1 MNPPPAE
8 SSPTISVVIASV
20 NGLPSI
26 VECLD
31 CLSQQ
36 EGNIGY
42 EVLVM
47 DRCDAKTRQEIRRRF
62 PQPEVHLIE
71 EAGHPSI
78 PKLRALGIAQARGQ
92 LIAILE
98 DHCNVPPAWFRTIIR
113 LREAGHEVM
122 SGPVENAAVDRIVD
136 WAVFFCEYA
145 RFMPPIPAGTVDEIA
160 GNCAIYSRKV
170 LDRVGPEL
178 RDEVW
183 EPFLHARMKEMRI
196 PFYCDPALT
205 VAHKKEFGF
214 WYFLSQRYHYSR
226 SFAGMRMRAAPFW
239 KRATYSIGTVLLP
252 AILFG
257 RMTKTVFKKGR
268 HRLEFLVAAPV
279 IAVFL
284 ISWAWG
290 EAVGALFG
298 AGRSLAR
305 VE

>member
-8 SSPTISVVIASV
+8 SPPAISVVIASV

-26 VECLD
+26 AECLD
-31 CLSQQ
+31 CIARQ

-47 DRCDAKTRQEIRRRF
+47 DRCDAKTRQEIRRLF
-62 PQPEVHLIE
+62 PQPEIQLIE
-71 EAGHPSI
+71 VPEHPSI
-78 PKLRALGIAQARGQ
+78 PKLRAMGMARARGQ

-98 DHCNVPPAWFRTIIR
+98 DHCNVPPGWFRAIIR
-113 LREAGHEVM
+113 AREAGHKVM

-145 RFMPPIPAGTVDEIA
+145 RFMPPILPGTVDEIA
-160 GNCAIYSRKV
+160 GNCAIYDREV
-170 LDRVGPEL
+170 LDRIGPEL
-178 RDEVW
+178 REEVW
-183 EPFLHARMKEMRI
+183 EPFLHARMREMRI

-214 WYFLSQRYHYSR
+214 GYFISQRYHYSR
-226 SFAGMRMRAAPFW
+226 SFAGMRMKAAPFSH
-239 KRATYSIGTVLLP
+239 RMAYTCATPVLPFL
-252 AILFG
+252 LFG
-257 RMTKTVFKKGR
+257 RMAAAVWRKGR
-268 HRLEFLVAAPV
+268 RRKEFLLASP
-279 IAVFL
+279 IIGLFL

-290 EAVGALFG
+290 EAEGALLG
-298 AGRSLAR
+298 PGDSLAR